1 MAPDTQ
7 SIKVQPD
14 MSQTPP
20 VFSRDRLIRFSDCDP
35 AGIVF
40 YPQYFVMFNGLVED
54 WFNEG
59 LGLGYQRT
67 VIERRIGL
75 PTVRLEADFK
85 AVSAMGDWVTLSLEV
100 ERLGGSS
107 LTLQLRCVGREDAS
121 LRMTMRQVIVTTSL
135 DTHRA
140 MEIPADM
147 RAAIS
152 RQGPQR

>member
-1 MAPDTQ
+1 MKPNIQ
-7 SIKVQPD
+7 STDVRPD

-59 LGLGYQRT
+59 LAIGYQRM

-75 PTVRLEADFK
+75 PTVRLEADFR
-85 AVSAMGDWVTLSLEV
+85 AVSAMGDQVVLALEV
-100 ERLGGSS
+100 ERLGQRS
-107 LTLQLRCVGREDAS
+107 LTLQLRCVGRDDDGV
-121 LRMTMRQVIVTTSL
+121 RMTMRQVIVTTSL

-140 MEIPADM
+140 IEIPADM

-152 RQGPQR
+152 WHGPQR